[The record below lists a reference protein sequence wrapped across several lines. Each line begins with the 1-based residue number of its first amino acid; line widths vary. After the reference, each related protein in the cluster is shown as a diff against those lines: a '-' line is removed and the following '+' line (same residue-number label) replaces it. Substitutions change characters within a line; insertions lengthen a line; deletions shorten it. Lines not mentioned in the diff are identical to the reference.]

1 MPVLVPEVVPH
12 VAVPILE
19 PSSSLPVLDS
29 KQTALNDSG
38 VASNLSGSASRPTG
52 SGANAHAGGLDSI
65 PVIYSVRPAYPRAS
79 ALARE
84 QGSVVVQVLVD
95 ERGHAEKVEVVRSSG
110 FRRLDQSTVTAIRQ
124 WRFAPTNGSD
134 GPEAQ
139 TTIEMTFELSPP
151 NLTVPVSVIPFDS
164 DMARR
169 IQLDATPKIG
179 TDVATPPSADALRQL
194 IEKIQSFELGIKSTP
209 GPIPPIRLLASWG
222 GVTSIQFMGN
232 RSHGLDI
239 AFEHGM
245 DNKKELHWEHY
256 EVKQLLGVSEWLIA
270 VSRDGAIIDAQAMIC
285 APDPD
290 SVSSC
295 PSP

>member
-1 MPVLVPEVVPH
+1 MDRDLRRELSHGSTLAVIVIVHGLIIFALMTHVTTVPSRNRHESILVKMIDKPRRLPVDVRLPTLKLNPTMPVLVPEVVPH

-84 QGSVVVQVLVD
+84 QGSVVVQVLVV

-110 FRRLDQSTVTAIRQ
+110 FGDSISPPLPRSASGGLPRPTDRTV
-124 WRFAPTNGSD
+124 
-134 GPEAQ
+134 PEAQ

-151 NLTVPVSVIPFDS
+151 NLTLPVSVIPFDS

-194 IEKIQSFELGIKSTP
+194 IEKIQSFELGIKSPP
-209 GPIPPIRLLASWG
+209 GPIPPS
-222 GVTSIQFMGN
+222 
-232 RSHGLDI
+232 
-239 AFEHGM
+239 
-245 DNKKELHWEHY
+245 
-256 EVKQLLGVSEWLIA
+256 
-270 VSRDGAIIDAQAMIC
+270 
-285 APDPD
+285 
-290 SVSSC
+290 
-295 PSP
+295 